1 MAEDVIA
8 LVAPL
13 ILDGLWGTLISRIF
27 TVSILFLA
35 LFFPLLSM
43 IPGFKTNS
51 KSFVFD
57 HVPVLLTSIGLFGTF
72 VGIAVGL
79 ASFDVANVDKSLPQL
94 LNGMKLAFWTS
105 ILGMACALAYKLFQV
120 MIGFFRKHEEYR
132 GVTANDIYAV
142 MQEQQKM
149 LALQEGL
156 LNAIKNNINDKD
168 TGSLAAQLQAFKE
181 EAANA
186 MKTGRESMELHLKEI
201 AEQYRLFTENMTK
214 NNTDAVV
221 EALKEVIRDFNAKIN
236 EQFGENFK
244 ELNQAVRQ
252 LVTWQNNYKE
262 HLEML
267 EGRYENI
274 SKKTDTVSAALEKI
288 ADSTQAIPSTMESFR
303 ELMKVLDTEL
313 KASAHLLETFVSMRR
328 DAENVFPTI
337 QQNIEQLT
345 QVFSDNVIKST
356 AAIKET
362 TENQLHV
369 FEEITTRYSALA
381 QQHDAVV
388 KESVQRIET
397 IFELALASVTKEI
410 HGKIPVFES
419 KLQDIIEVFMQ
430 SIDRNM
436 QISEQS
442 LVRQEKQ
449 FEGVSKRYEELALS
463 QEALMQ
469 KSIQNIEMIF
479 EKAFANVI
487 EGVKSKISD
496 FDSVV
501 NRIVEEIAQMV
512 KKNSQESEYILK
524 KQEEIFEGLSKR
536 YTDLALR
543 HQSLLQQSVEKI
555 ESMFADTFSSIS
567 DEMKEKFDEF
577 DKMMET
583 EMSNAITRLGR
594 QMASIAQ
601 KLVDDNSRIV
611 DQYSGLAKQ
620 LASIPVPFE
629 KTGSD

>member
-13 ILDGLWGTLISRIF
+13 ILDGLWGTLISRVF

-35 LFFPLLSM
+35 LFFPLLSI

-156 LNAIKNNINDKD
+156 LNAIKNTINDKE
-168 TGSLAAQLQAFKE
+168 TGSISAQLQAFKE
-181 EAANA
+181 ESASA
-186 MKTGRESMELHLKEI
+186 MKAGRESMELHLKEI

-244 ELNQAVRQ
+244 ELNHAVGE
-252 LVTWQNNYKE
+252 LLIWQKNYKE
-262 HLEML
+262 HVETLEGHFEMISEKMQGFTRALEMIA
-267 EGRYENI
+267 EE
-274 SKKTDTVSAALEKI
+274 SK
-288 ADSTQAIPSTMESFR
+288 AIPHSMEIFR
-303 ELMKVLDTEL
+303 ELMIDLETEL
-313 KASAHLLETFVSMRR
+313 KQSAGFMESFVVLRNE
-328 DAENVFPTI
+328 AATAFP
-337 QQNIEQLT
+337 
-345 QVFSDNVIKST
+345 VIKQGIEKLTLGFS
-356 AAIKET
+356 
-362 TENQLHV
+362 
-369 FEEITTRYSALA
+369 
-381 QQHDAVV
+381 
-388 KESVQRIET
+388 ESV
-397 IFELALASVTKEI
+397 L
-410 HGKIPVFES
+410 ES
-419 KLQDIIEVFMQ
+419 TRKT
-430 SIDRNM
+430 
-436 QISEQS
+436 EQ
-442 LVRQEKQ
+442 
-449 FEGVSKRYEELALS
+449 
-463 QEALMQ
+463 
-469 KSIQNIEMIF
+469 
-479 EKAFANVI
+479 VI
-487 EGVKSKISD
+487 AKMED
-496 FDSVV
+496 
-501 NRIVEEIAQMV
+501 
-512 KKNSQESEYILK
+512 L
-524 KQEEIFEGLSKR
+524 FEGLSKR
-536 YTDLALR
+536 YTALALH

-555 ESMFADTFSSIS
+555 ESLFADTFSSIS
-567 DEMKEKFDEF
+567 DDLKEKFNEF
-577 DKMMET
+577 DKLMET

-611 DQYSGLAKQ
+611 DQYSGLAKY